1 MIIEFIYGFE
11 DDTMDGVGEM
21 HGFDKEDLFGCTK
34 DELVDYI
41 GFLRLDI
48 DDLEEDNSEYFE
60 AISSFVSLVKKKGLV
75 VED

>member
-1 MIIEFIYGFE
+1 MIIEFIYGLE
-11 DDTMDGVGEM
+11 NDTMNDLTEM
-21 HGFDKEDLFGCTK
+21 QDFDQDDLLGCTK

-41 GFLRLDI
+41 GFLRRDI